1 MKKSFF
7 AFWVVLTTFAI
18 TATNAFAAIT
28 LPEEIDVTAVEG
40 MAAIVLTALGTI
52 WCIRKLIKMVNK
64 S

>member
-1 MKKSFF
+1 MNKGFL
-7 AFWVVLTTFAI
+7 AFWVALTTFLV
-18 TATNAFAAIT
+18 TATSASAAIT
-28 LPEEIDVTAVEG
+28 LPESIDVTAVEG